1 MTQNLKIRT
10 YLMQHFME
18 LDMEKILGTKTLTRG
33 VWSVKTILGQFG
45 LKAYGGVEPP
55 TNF

>member
-1 MTQNLKIRT
+1 
-10 YLMQHFME
+10 ME

-45 LKAYGGVEPP
+45 LKAYGVHPHAPP
-55 TNF
+55 CILLEGLSLQPIF